1 MPIGTFANVIA
12 VIIGSLIGLLLHK
25 RFPEKIK
32 LIVFQAIG
40 LGTIII
46 GIQMALKVE
55 SLLILIFSLL
65 IGGIIGQAID
75 LEKRFEKFGNFLK
88 TNIKSNNE
96 YFVEGLIT
104 AFLIFC
110 IGSMTIIGAID
121 EGTRHDH
128 SLLFTKSILD
138 GFTSIALA
146 STYGIGVLF
155 SIIPL
160 LIYQGGIT
168 LLAMQFQNF
177 FSEILINQLTA
188 IGGVLILGIG
198 INLLE
203 VKKIKITNLLPA
215 LVTVIIF
222 TVISN
227 IFK

>member
-1 MPIGTFANVIA
+1 MPIGTFTNVIA
-12 VIIGSLIGLLLHK
+12 VIIGSLIGILLHK
-25 RFPEKIK
+25 KFPEKIK
-32 LIVFQAIG
+32 AIVFQAIG

-46 GIQMALKVE
+46 GVQMALKIE
-55 SLLILIFSLL
+55 NLLVLIFSLL

-75 LEKRFEKFGNFLK
+75 LEKHFEKLGNFLK
-88 TNIKSNNE
+88 TKIKSNNE
-96 YFVEGLIT
+96 NFVEGLIT

-121 EGTRHDH
+121 EGIRNDH

-146 STYGIGVLF
+146 STYGIGVLL
-155 SIIPL
+155 SVIPM

-168 LLAMQFQNF
+168 LLAMRFQNF

-188 IGGVLILGIG
+188 VGGVLILGIG

-203 VKKIKITNLLPA
+203 IKKIKITNLLPA
-215 LVTVIIF
+215 LIVVIVLTVIL
-222 TVISN
+222 N

>member
-55 SLLILIFSLL
+55 DLLVLIFSLL
-65 IGGIIGQAID
+65 IGGIIGQIID
-75 LEKRFEKFGNFLK
+75 LEKHFEKLGNVVK
-88 TNIKSNNE
+88 NKIKSNNE
-96 YFVEGLIT
+96 NFVEGLIT

-121 EGTRHDH
+121 EGIRHDH

-138 GFTSIALA
+138 GFTSVALA

-168 LLAMQFQNF
+168 FLAMQFQNF
-177 FSEILINQLTA
+177 FSETLINQLTA
-188 IGGVLILGIG
+188 VGGVLILGIG

-203 VKKIKITNLLPA
+203 IQKIKITNLLPA
-215 LVTVIIF
+215 LVVVIIL
-222 TVISN
+222 TVMIKKL
-227 IFK
+227 I